1 MTTHY
6 PDRAGPDGSPW
17 VNARVA
23 GVLYLV
29 IIVFGLFSEVIVRS
43 RLTVT
48 SDPAATA
55 ANIRDSAWLFRL
67 GFTANLVF
75 ILCEVALV
83 VILYLL
89 FRPVSGTASLVAAA
103 FRLTSLAVY
112 GLNLVNMF
120 GALVV
125 LDDADYLTESAARRE
140 EMALFFLELH
150 KYGYAIGLT
159 FFGVNSLIM
168 GYLLAKSSHVP
179 TALGILLSVAGVG
192 YLAHTFAYFVIPGYH
207 GSAAPI
213 LLAPA
218 LVAEIW
224 FCAFLLWRGGGLRE
238 WDEPAPT
245 PIERLNRGG
254 DTLVA

>member
-1 MTTHY
+1 MTTH
-6 PDRAGPDGSPW
+6 PDHAAPGGSAW
-17 VNARVA
+17 VNARLA

-29 IIVFGLFSEVIVRS
+29 IIVFGLFSEVLVRR

-48 SDPAATA
+48 SDPAGTA

-67 GFTANLVF
+67 GFAANLVF

-89 FRPVSGTASLVAAA
+89 FRPVSRIVSLVAAA
-103 FRLTSLAVY
+103 FRLTSLPIYA
-112 GLNLVNMF
+112 LNLVNMF

-125 LDDADYLTESAARRE
+125 LDDADYLTGSTDGRE
-140 EMALFFLELH
+140 ETALFFLELH
-150 KYGYAIGLT
+150 HYGFAIGLT
-159 FFGVNSLIM
+159 FFGVNSLFM

-179 TALGILLSVAGVG
+179 AALGVLLSVAGVG
-192 YLAHTFAYFVIPGYH
+192 YLVNSFAYFIIPGYQ
-207 GSAAPI
+207 GSATPI
-213 LLAPA
+213 FLAPA
-218 LVAEIW
+218 LVAEVW
-224 FCAFLLWRGGGLRE
+224 FCAFLLWRGGGLAE

-245 PIERLNRGG
+245 PTERLNLGG

>member
-1 MTTHY
+1 MTTH
-6 PDRAGPDGSPW
+6 PDRAAPGGSAW
-17 VNARVA
+17 VNARLA

-29 IIVFGLFSEVIVRS
+29 IIVFGLFSEALRRRV
-43 RLTVT
+43 TV
-48 SDPAATA
+48 SADPAATA
-55 ANIRDSAWLFRL
+55 ANLRDSAWLFRL
-67 GFTANLVF
+67 GFAAHLTF

-89 FRPVSGTASLVAAA
+89 FRPVNPTASLVAAA

-112 GLNLVNMF
+112 ALNLLNMF
-120 GALVV
+120 AALLV
-125 LDDADYLTESAARRE
+125 LDGADYLTGPTAGRE
-140 EMALFFLELH
+140 ETALFFLELH

-168 GYLLAKSSHVP
+168 GYLLVKSSHVP
-179 TALGILLSVAGVG
+179 TTLGVLLAVAGVG
-192 YLAHTFAYFVIPGYH
+192 YLAHCFGYFLIPSYA
-207 GSAAPI
+207 GSVPI

-218 LVAEIW
+218 LVAEVW
-224 FCAFLLWRGGGLRE
+224 FCGFLLWRGGGIGE

-245 PIERLNRGG
+245 PTERLNLGG

>member
-1 MTTHY
+1 MTTFH
-6 PDRAGPDGSPW
+6 PDTAAPGRSTW
-17 VNARVA
+17 VNGRVA

-29 IIVFGLFSEVIVRS
+29 IIVFGLFSEVLVRA
-43 RLTVT
+43 RLTVWT
-48 SDPAATA
+48 DPAATA

-67 GFTANLVF
+67 GFAANLVF

-89 FRPVSGTASLVAAA
+89 FRPVSRTVSLVAAA
-103 FRLTSLAVY
+103 FRLTSLPIYA
-112 GLNLVNMF
+112 LNLVNMF
-120 GALVV
+120 GALLV
-125 LDDADYLTESAARRE
+125 LDDADYLTGSTVGRE
-140 EMALFFLELH
+140 ETALFFLELH

-159 FFGVNSLIM
+159 FFGANSLFM
-168 GYLLAKSSHVP
+168 GYLLVKSRHVP

-192 YLAHTFAYFVIPGYH
+192 YLANSFAYFLIPGYH

-218 LVAEIW
+218 LVAEVW
-224 FCAFLLWRGGGLRE
+224 FCAFLLWRGGGLDD

-245 PIERLNRGG
+245 PTERLNLGG